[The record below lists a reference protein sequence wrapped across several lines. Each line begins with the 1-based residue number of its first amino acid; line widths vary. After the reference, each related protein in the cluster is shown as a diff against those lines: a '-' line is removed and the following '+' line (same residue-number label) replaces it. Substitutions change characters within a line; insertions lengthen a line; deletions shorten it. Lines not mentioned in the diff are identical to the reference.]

1 VSKIRG
7 AIRNRINL
15 QDVYPIFAIDKSK
28 NVILIIVVGMATMC
42 SLKIF
47 IYIYR
52 NKEGIDE
59 MKNLKKK
66 LGLSAAVVLS
76 TLTFATAYA
85 TTSVPT
91 TSITPENPNVTYIKT
106 DEPTSYRIDQL
117 KEIAM
122 YYYWNG
128 GDLQKAEKEI
138 FKGITLKGKYDVVE
152 QAFKEAILIDPYNL
166 DLKFS
171 LASTQIIQK
180 KIPEALQTY
189 KQILNLDPN
198 NFNANLLYG
207 VYSKVNGDIRAYKSS
222 ISKLRQID
230 SKKADEYIEKLK
242 ATESIIN
249 GKLNTEVPDHLPQ
262 KDHAIVILGYALAD
276 DGSMRQPLIERLK
289 VGLAVAKQYPN
300 SKIIVTGGVPKQGI
314 TEADAMSNWL
324 ISQGIEKDRII
335 LENKSTDTVENA
347 LFTTA
352 ILEKEG
358 IKDVTL
364 VTSASHMRR
373 ALTVFKEASDFY
385 NKMNGKHTKR
395 NFTNVVYLD
404 YPSIEE
410 AHKVSKDEM
419 LVIYR
424 DLFRVSGIWQYP
436 GLQR

>member
-1 VSKIRG
+1 MRRVS
-7 AIRNRINL
+7 
-15 QDVYPIFAIDKSK
+15 
-28 NVILIIVVGMATMC
+28 
-42 SLKIF
+42 
-47 IYIYR
+47 
-52 NKEGIDE
+52 

-66 LGLSAAVVLS
+66 LGLSLAVVLS
-76 TLTFATAYA
+76 TLTFATAYV
-85 TTSVPT
+85 TTAEPT
-91 TSITPENPNVTYIKT
+91 TSTTSENPNVTFLKN
-106 DEPTSYRIDQL
+106 DEPTSDRIDQL

-122 YYYWNG
+122 YYYWHG

-152 QAFKEAILIDPYNL
+152 NAFKEATIIDPYNL

-198 NFNANLLYG
+198 HFNANLLYG
-207 VYSKVNGDIRAYKSS
+207 VYSKVNGDIHAYKSS
-222 ISKLRQID
+222 ISKLRQIN
-230 SKKADEYIEKLK
+230 SKKTDEYIEKLK
-242 ATESIIN
+242 TTESIIN
-249 GKLNTEVPDHLPQ
+249 GKLNTEVPEHLPQ

-335 LENKSTDTVENA
+335 LEDKSTDTVENA

-385 NKMNGKHTKR
+385 DKMNGKNTNR

-410 AHKVSKDEM
+410 AHKVTKDET

>member
-1 VSKIRG
+1 
-7 AIRNRINL
+7 
-15 QDVYPIFAIDKSK
+15 
-28 NVILIIVVGMATMC
+28 
-42 SLKIF
+42 
-47 IYIYR
+47 
-52 NKEGIDE
+52 

-66 LGLSAAVVLS
+66 LGLALAVTVS
-76 TLTFATAYA
+76 TVTFATAYA

-91 TSITPENPNVTYIKT
+91 AATTSESINVSSIRN
-106 DEPTSYRIDQL
+106 DEPTSDRINEY
-117 KEIAM
+117 KKIAM

-128 GDLQKAEKEI
+128 GDIQQAEKEI

-152 QAFKEAILIDPYNL
+152 NAFKEATLLDPYNL

-180 KIPEALQTY
+180 KTSEALQTY
-189 KQILNLDPN
+189 KQILNLEPN

-207 VYSKVNGDIRAYKSS
+207 AYSKANGDDSSYKSS
-222 ISKLRQID
+222 ISNLRQID
-230 SKKADEYIEKLK
+230 SRKANEYLQKLE
-242 ATESIIN
+242 TTDGIIN
-249 GKLNTEVPDHLPQ
+249 EKLNTAVPANLPQ
-262 KDHAIVILGYALAD
+262 EDHAIVILGYALAD
-276 DGSMRQPLIERLK
+276 DGSMRQPLLERLK
-289 VGLAVAKQYPN
+289 AGLAIAKQYPN
-300 SKIIVTGGVPKQGI
+300 SKIVVTGGVPKQGV

-347 LFTTA
+347 LFSTA
-352 ILEKEG
+352 LLEKEG
-358 IKDVTL
+358 LKDVTL

-373 ALTVFKEASDFY
+373 ALTAFKDATDFY
-385 NKMNGKHTKR
+385 DKMNGQNNDR

-410 AHKVSKDEM
+410 AHKVSNDEI

-424 DLFRVSGIWQYP
+424 DLLRTSGIWQYP

>member
-7 AIRNRINL
+7 SIRNRINL

-385 NKMNGKHTKR
+385 NKMNGKHTNR

>member
-1 VSKIRG
+1 M
-7 AIRNRINL
+7 
-15 QDVYPIFAIDKSK
+15 
-28 NVILIIVVGMATMC
+28 LIIPKNIHR
-42 SLKIF
+42 SQ
-47 IYIYR
+47 
-52 NKEGIDE
+52 EGIDA

-85 TTSVPT
+85 ATSVPT
-91 TSITPENPNVTYIKT
+91 TSTTPENPNVTYIKT
-106 DEPTSYRIDQL
+106 DEPTSDRIDQL

-122 YYYWNG
+122 YYYWHG
-128 GDLQKAEKEI
+128 GDLEKAEKEI

-152 QAFKEAILIDPYNL
+152 HAFKEATLIDPYNL

-207 VYSKVNGDIRAYKSS
+207 VYSKINGDIRAYTSA
-222 ISKLRQID
+222 ISKLKRID
-230 SKKADEYIEKLK
+230 SKKANEYIRKLK
-242 ATESIIN
+242 TTESIIN
-249 GKLNTEVPDHLPQ
+249 SKLNTEVPQHLPQ

-276 DGSMRQPLIERLK
+276 DGSMRQPLMERLK
-289 VGLAVAKQYPN
+289 VGLAIAKQYPH

-314 TEADAMSNWL
+314 TEAEAMSNWL
-324 ISQGIEKDRII
+324 ISQGIKKDRII
-335 LENKSTDTVENA
+335 LEDKSTDTVENA

-385 NKMNGKHTKR
+385 DKMNGKNSNR

-410 AHKVSKDEM
+410 AHKVSKDEEF
-419 LVIYR
+419 VIYR